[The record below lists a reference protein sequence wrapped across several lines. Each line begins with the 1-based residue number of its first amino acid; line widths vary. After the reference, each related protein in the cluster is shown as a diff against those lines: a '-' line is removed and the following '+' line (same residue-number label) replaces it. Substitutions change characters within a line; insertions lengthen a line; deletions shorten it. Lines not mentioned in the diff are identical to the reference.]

1 MSNKQ
6 KISFESEH
14 KAFAYLFAGLIT
26 LCAFPVLA
34 YHYATTLEGFAV
46 LAIGGLLA
54 TDVVMWFSAHWSVKT
69 RSAAMRV
76 VSLMVKFLIASVAVS
91 VAAVVILLMRVD
103 RQTETMIRQQS
114 EARKIEIETRAEA
127 AAKLAQVKGGQAA
140 SREAMKMSETRG
152 VEVATTETRS
162 NLEKRIPA
170 WFLDFGVYAIPPI
183 VAILGALALTITAT
197 IIKKHEAEEEAG
209 SRDPFNFP
217 SLSSDKQPSGTKPVQ
232 AWRGGVLVEPSKEIR
247 PN

>member
-1 MSNKQ
+1 MSSKQ

-34 YHYATTLEGFAV
+34 WHYASTLEGFAV

-54 TDVVMWFSAHWSVKT
+54 TDAVMWFAAHWSVKT
-69 RSAAMRV
+69 RSSAMRA
-76 VSLMVKFLIASVAVS
+76 VSLIVKFLIASVAVC
-91 VAAVVILLMRVD
+91 VAAVVILLMRGD

-114 EARKIEIETRAEA
+114 EARKIEIEARAEA
-127 AAKLAQVKGGQAA
+127 AAKLAQVRGGRAA
-140 SREAMKMSETRG
+140 SREAMKMSETQSI
-152 VEVATTETRS
+152 EAAATETRS

-197 IIKKHEAEEEAG
+197 IIKKHEAEEEAI
-209 SRDPFNFP
+209 SRDLLHFS
-217 SLSSDKQPSGTKPVQ
+217 SLPGEQGAKPVQ
-232 AWRGGVLVEPSKEIR
+232 VWRGGVVVEPSKDAR